1 MCTGERTR
9 ELHSGP
15 ARAGGGLTRRESLAS
30 STAHAGIVSKCEWA
44 TQSGR
49 SLRLGS
55 GVLVRELVGFL
66 PRLAERRSSELLLQ
80 EPPAPAYARA
90 TLCSAQKHRR

>member
-30 STAHAGIVSKCEWA
+30 STANAGIVSK

-49 SLRLGS
+49 SLRPGS

-66 PRLAERRSSELLLQ
+66 PRLAEQKSSELLLQ
-80 EPPAPAYARA
+80 EPPAPVYARA